1 MNLSVRRPFS
11 RLRIAEPYQATS
23 VVDSTMTHEIK
34 RTYRYRIYPNEGQRQ
49 ELARTFGCSRW
60 VYNWA
65 LETKTKAYYQD
76 EKSLSF
82 TDLSSRLTSKKKEE
96 ETEWLSEVSAV
107 TLQQSLRNL
116 NQAFTN
122 FFEGRAEYPSFKSKK
137 DDQTARYVGTAFDIR
152 KENGK
157 RKLRLSKM
165 PGLINIRWSR
175 ELPSE
180 PSSCTVTKNAA
191 GQYHVCL
198 VCSEEIQT
206 LPRVNGEDGDLRFV
220 GVDLGIESLLTLS
233 TGEKVGNPRWFEN
246 EYERLRREQQKLS
259 RKEKGSNNWVRQKK
273 RVAKVHQ
280 RIQDRRKDFIE
291 KLTTRLVESW
301 DVIVVEDLSVKAM
314 QQNGSLARH
323 IGQAGWGQIVRR
335 LRDKCEW
342 YGRTL
347 VIADR
352 WFPSSQRCS
361 ECGHLGRKK
370 PLDVRDWTCSEC
382 GEHHDRDI
390 NAAKNLSRVGQT
402 RIYAPGDLGK
412 SDAFEVV
419 GSGR

>member
-1 MNLSVRRPFS
+1 
-11 RLRIAEPYQATS
+11 
-23 VVDSTMTHEIK
+23 MTHEIK
-34 RTYRYRIYPNEGQRQ
+34 RTYRYRIYPNEAQKQ

-60 VYNWA
+60 VYNWG

-76 EKSLSF
+76 EESLSF

-122 FFEGRAEYPSFKSKK
+122 FFEGRAESPSFKSKK
-137 DDQTARYVGTAFDIR
+137 GDQTARYVGTAFDIR

-157 RKLRLSKM
+157 QKLRLSKM
-165 PGLINIRWSR
+165 PGRINIRWSR

-191 GQYHVCL
+191 GQYHVCF
-198 VCSEEIQT
+198 VCAEEVKL
-206 LPRVNGEDGDLRFV
+206 LPRVNGEDGALEFV
-220 GVDLGIESLLTLS
+220 GVDLGIESLVTLS

-246 EYERLRREQQKLS
+246 EYERLRREQKKLS
-259 RKEKGSNNWVRQKK
+259 RKEKGSHNWERQRK

-291 KLTTRLVESW
+291 KLTTRLVENF
-301 DVIVVEDLSVKAM
+301 DVIVVEDLSVKNM
-314 QQNGSLARH
+314 QQNGNLARH
-323 IGQAGWGQIVRR
+323 ISQAGWSQIVRR
-335 LRDKCEW
+335 LRDKCKW

-347 VIADR
+347 VIADK

-361 ECGHLGRKK
+361 ECGHVDGKK
-370 PLDVRDWTCSEC
+370 PLDVRDWTCSKC
-382 GEHHDRDI
+382 SEHHDRDI
-390 NAAKNLSRVGQT
+390 NAAKSLSRVGQT
-402 RIYAPGDLGK
+402 RIQAPGQLGK
-412 SDAFEVV
+412 TDMFEVV
-419 GSGR
+419 GTAG

>member
-1 MNLSVRRPFS
+1 MK
-11 RLRIAEPYQATS
+11 
-23 VVDSTMTHEIK
+23 HEIK
-34 RTYRYRIYPNEGQRQ
+34 RTYRYRIYPNQEQRK
-49 ELARTFGCSRW
+49 ELARTFGCGRW

-76 EKSLSF
+76 DESLSF

-137 DDQTARYVGTAFDIR
+137 GDQTARYVGTAFDIR
-152 KENGK
+152 KENEK

-165 PGLINIRWSR
+165 PGRINIRWSR
-175 ELPSE
+175 ELSSE

-191 GQYHVCL
+191 GQYHVCF
-198 VCSEEIQT
+198 VCTEEVEL
-206 LPRVNGEDGDLRFV
+206 LPRVNGESGDLEFV
-220 GVDLGIESLLTLS
+220 GVDLGIESLVTLS

-246 EYERLRREQQKLS
+246 EYQRLRREQQKLS
-259 RKEKGSNNWVRQKK
+259 RKQNGSNNWERQRK

-291 KLTTRLVESW
+291 KLTTRLIENV
-301 DVIVVEDLSVKAM
+301 DGIVVENLSGKNT
-314 QQNGSLARH
+314 QKNGSLARH
-323 IGQAGWGQIVRR
+323 IGQAGWGQIVRGF
-335 LRDKCEW
+335 RDKCAW

-347 VIADR
+347 VIADK

-361 ECGHLGRKK
+361 ECGHVDGKK
-370 PLDVRDWTCSEC
+370 PLDVRDWKC
-382 GEHHDRDI
+382 GKCGTQHDRDI
-390 NAAKNLSRVGQT
+390 NAAKNLSRVGQP
-402 RIYAPGDLGK
+402 RIQSPGQLGK
-412 SDAFEVV
+412 PGAFEVV
-419 GSGR
+419 GSAG

>member
-1 MNLSVRRPFS
+1 
-11 RLRIAEPYQATS
+11 
-23 VVDSTMTHEIK
+23 MTHKIK
-34 RTYRYRIYPNEGQRQ
+34 RTYRYRLYPSEAQKA

-76 EKSLSF
+76 EESLSF

-137 DDQTARYVGTAFDIR
+137 AGQTARYVGTAFDIR
-152 KENGK
+152 EENGK

-175 ELPSE
+175 ELPSK

-191 GQYHVCL
+191 GQYHVCF
-198 VCSEEIQT
+198 VCTEEVCQ
-206 LPRVNGEDGDLRFV
+206 LPRVNGEDGDLEFV
-220 GVDLGIESLLTLS
+220 GVDLGIESLVTLS
-233 TGEKVGNPRWFEN
+233 TGEKAGNPRWFEN
-246 EYERLRREQQKLS
+246 KYDRLRREQQKLS
-259 RKEKGSNNWVRQKK
+259 RKEKGSNNWERQRK
-273 RVAKVHQ
+273 RVAKIHQ

-291 KLTTRLVESW
+291 KLTTRLVENF
-301 DVIVVEDLSVKAM
+301 DVIVVEDLSVKSM

-323 IGQAGWGQIVRR
+323 IGQAGWSQIVRR

-347 VIADR
+347 VIADK

-361 ECGHLGRKK
+361 ECGHIGGKK
-370 PLDVRDWTCSEC
+370 PLGVRDWTCSEC
-382 GEHHDRDI
+382 GEDHDRDI

-402 RIYAPGDLGK
+402 RIQAPGDLGK
-412 SDAFEVV
+412 PDAFEVV

>member
-1 MNLSVRRPFS
+1 
-11 RLRIAEPYQATS
+11 
-23 VVDSTMTHEIK
+23 
-34 RTYRYRIYPNEGQRQ
+34 
-49 ELARTFGCSRW
+49 
-60 VYNWA
+60 
-65 LETKTKAYYQD
+65 
-76 EKSLSF
+76 
-82 TDLSSRLTSKKKEE
+82 
-96 ETEWLSEVSAV
+96 
-107 TLQQSLRNL
+107 
-116 NQAFTN
+116 
-122 FFEGRAEYPSFKSKK
+122 
-137 DDQTARYVGTAFDIR
+137 
-152 KENGK
+152 
-157 RKLRLSKM
+157 M

-191 GQYHVCL
+191 GQYHACF

-361 ECGHLGRKK
+361 ECGHVGGKK

>member
-1 MNLSVRRPFS
+1 MK
-11 RLRIAEPYQATS
+11 
-23 VVDSTMTHEIK
+23 HEIK
-34 RTYRYRIYPNEGQRQ
+34 RTYRYRLYPNEAQKQ
-49 ELARTFGCSRW
+49 KLARTFGCSRW

-65 LETKTKAYYQD
+65 LETKTKAHYQD
-76 EKSLSF
+76 EESLSF

-96 ETEWLSEVSAV
+96 ETKWLSEVSAV

-137 DDQTARYVGTAFDIR
+137 GDQTARYVGTAFDIR
-152 KENGK
+152 EENGK

-191 GQYHVCL
+191 GQYHVCF
-198 VCSEEIQT
+198 VCTEEAHL
-206 LPRVNGEDGDLRFV
+206 LPRVNGENGALEFV
-220 GVDLGIESLLTLS
+220 GVDLGTESLVTLS

-259 RKEKGSNNWVRQKK
+259 RKEKGSNNWERQRK

-291 KLTTRLVESW
+291 KLTTRLVENF
-301 DVIVVEDLSVKAM
+301 DVIVIEDLSVKAM

-323 IGQAGWGQIVRR
+323 ISQAGWNQIIRR

-347 VIADR
+347 VIADK

-361 ECGHLGRKK
+361 ECGHIDGKK
-370 PLDVRDWTCSEC
+370 SLDVRDWTCSEC

-402 RIYAPGDLGK
+402 RIQAPETLPK
-412 SDAFEVV
+412 SESFEIVV
-419 GSGR
+419 GQGMSEPARESK

>member
-1 MNLSVRRPFS
+1 MK
-11 RLRIAEPYQATS
+11 
-23 VVDSTMTHEIK
+23 HEIK
-34 RTYRYRIYPNEGQRQ
+34 RTYRYRLYPGEAQKA

-76 EKSLSF
+76 EESLSF
-82 TDLSSRLTSKKKEE
+82 TDLSGRLTSKKKEE

-137 DDQTARYVGTAFDIR
+137 GDQTARYVGTAFDIR
-152 KENGK
+152 EENGK

-191 GQYHVCL
+191 GQYHVCF
-198 VCSEEIQT
+198 VCKEEVKL
-206 LPRVNGEDGDLRFV
+206 LPRVNGEGGDLEFV
-220 GVDLGIESLLTLS
+220 GVDLGIESLVTLS
-233 TGEKVGNPRWFEN
+233 TGEKAGNPRWFEN
-246 EYERLRREQQKLS
+246 EQERLRREQQKLS
-259 RKEKGSNNWVRQKK
+259 RKEKGSNNWERQRK

-291 KLTTRLVESW
+291 KLTTRLVEKF
-301 DVIVVEDLSVKAM
+301 DVIVVEDLSVKNM
-314 QQNGSLARH
+314 QQNGKLARH
-323 IGQAGWGQIVRR
+323 ITQAGWSQIVRR
-335 LRDKCEW
+335 LRDKCKW

-347 VIADR
+347 VIADK

-361 ECGHLGRKK
+361 ECGLVDGKK
-370 PLDVRDWTCSEC
+370 SLDVRDWTCDEC
-382 GEHHDRDI
+382 GTCHDRDI

-402 RIYAPGDLGK
+402 RIQAPGDLGK
-412 SDAFEVV
+412 PDAFEVV

>member
-1 MNLSVRRPFS
+1 
-11 RLRIAEPYQATS
+11 
-23 VVDSTMTHEIK
+23 MTHKIK
-34 RTYRYRIYPNEGQRQ
+34 RTYRYRIYPNETQKQ
-49 ELARTFGCSRW
+49 ELAHTFGCSRW

-76 EKSLSF
+76 EESLSF
-82 TDLSSRLTSKKKEE
+82 TDLSSRLTSKKREE

-116 NQAFTN
+116 NKAFTN

-137 DDQTARYVGTAFDIR
+137 GDQTARYVGTAFDIR
-152 KENGK
+152 EENGK

-165 PGLINIRWSR
+165 PGLINVRWSR
-175 ELPSE
+175 GLPSE

-191 GQYHVCL
+191 GQYHVCF
-198 VCSEEIQT
+198 VCTEEIET
-206 LPRVNGEDGDLRFV
+206 LPRTKGGPNFV
-220 GVDLGIESLLTLS
+220 GVDLGIESLAALS

-291 KLTTRLVESW
+291 KLATRLVENF

-314 QQNGSLARH
+314 MQNSNLARH
-323 IGQAGWGQIVRR
+323 IKEAGWGQIVRR
-335 LRDKCEW
+335 LRDKCKW

-347 VIADR
+347 IIADK

-361 ECGHLGRKK
+361 ECGHVGGKK
-370 PLDVRDWTCSEC
+370 PLDVRDWTCPEC
-382 GEHHDRDI
+382 EEHHDRDI

-402 RIYAPGDLGK
+402 RFQAPGDLGK
-412 SDAFEVV
+412 PDAFEVV

>member
-1 MNLSVRRPFS
+1 MIFADNV
-11 RLRIAEPYQATS
+11 
-23 VVDSTMTHEIK
+23 MKHKIK
-34 RTYRYRIYPNEGQRQ
+34 RTYRYRLYPGEAQKA

-76 EKSLSF
+76 EESLSF

-137 DDQTARYVGTAFDIR
+137 GDQTARYVGTAFDIR
-152 KENGK
+152 EENGK

-191 GQYHVCL
+191 GQYHVCF
-198 VCSEEIQT
+198 VCTEEVRQ
-206 LPRVNGEDGDLRFV
+206 LPRVNGEGGDLEFV
-220 GVDLGIESLLTLS
+220 GVDLGIESLVILS

-246 EYERLRREQQKLS
+246 EQERLRREQQKLS
-259 RKEKGSNNWVRQKK
+259 RKEKGSNNWERQRK

-291 KLTTRLVESW
+291 KLTTRLVEKF
-301 DVIVVEDLSVKAM
+301 DVIVVEDLSVKNM
-314 QQNGSLARH
+314 QQNGKLARH
-323 IGQAGWGQIVRR
+323 ITQAGWSQIVRR

-347 VIADR
+347 VIADK

-361 ECGHLGRKK
+361 ECGHVDGKK
-370 PLDVRDWTCSEC
+370 SLDVRDWTCDEC
-382 GEHHDRDI
+382 GTCHDRDI

-402 RIYAPGDLGK
+402 RIQAPGDLGK
-412 SDAFEVV
+412 PDAFEVV

>member
-1 MNLSVRRPFS
+1 MK
-11 RLRIAEPYQATS
+11 
-23 VVDSTMTHEIK
+23 HEIK
-34 RTYRYRIYPNEGQRQ
+34 RTYRYRIYPNSEQRQ

-76 EKSLSF
+76 EESLSF

-137 DDQTARYVGTAFDIR
+137 AGQTARYVGTAFDIR
-152 KENGK
+152 EENGK

-191 GQYHVCL
+191 GQYHVCF
-198 VCSEEIQT
+198 VCTEEVRR
-206 LPRVNGEDGDLRFV
+206 LPRVNGEGGDLEFV
-220 GVDLGIESLLTLS
+220 GVDLGIESLAVLS

-246 EYERLRREQQKLS
+246 EYKRLRCEQQKLS
-259 RKEKGSNNWVRQKK
+259 RKEKGSNNWERQRK

-291 KLTTRLVESW
+291 KLTTRLVEKF
-301 DVIVVEDLSVKAM
+301 DVIVVEDLSVKNM
-314 QQNGSLARH
+314 QQNGKLARH
-323 IGQAGWGQIVRR
+323 ITQAGWSQIVRR
-335 LRDKCEW
+335 LRDKCKW

-347 VIADR
+347 VIADK

-361 ECGHLGRKK
+361 ECGHVDGKK
-370 PLDVRDWTCSEC
+370 SLDVRDWTCDEC
-382 GEHHDRDI
+382 GTCHDRDI

-402 RIYAPGDLGK
+402 RIQAPGDLGK
-412 SDAFEVV
+412 PDAFEVV

>member
-1 MNLSVRRPFS
+1 MMV
-11 RLRIAEPYQATS
+11 I
-23 VVDSTMTHEIK
+23 DSTMKHKIK
-34 RTYRYRIYPNEGQRQ
+34 RTYRYRLYPDEAQKQ

-76 EKSLSF
+76 EESLSL

-137 DDQTARYVGTAFDIR
+137 GDQTARYVGTAFDIR
-152 KENGK
+152 EENGK

-191 GQYHVCL
+191 GQYHVCF
-198 VCSEEIQT
+198 VCTEEVRQ
-206 LPRVNGEDGDLRFV
+206 LPRINGEGGDLEFV
-220 GVDLGIESLLTLS
+220 GVDLGIESLVTLS

-246 EYERLRREQQKLS
+246 EYKRLRREQQKLS
-259 RKEKGSNNWVRQKK
+259 RKEKGSNNWERQRK
-273 RVAKVHQ
+273 RVAKIHQ

-291 KLTTRLVESW
+291 KLTTRLVEKF
-301 DVIVVEDLSVKAM
+301 DVIVVEDLSVKNM
-314 QQNGSLARH
+314 QQNGNLARH
-323 IGQAGWGQIVRR
+323 ITQAGWSQIVRR
-335 LRDKCEW
+335 LRDKCKW

-347 VIADR
+347 VIADK

-361 ECGHLGRKK
+361 ECGHVSGKK
-370 PLDVRDWTCSEC
+370 SLDVRDWTCSGC
-382 GEHHDRDI
+382 GTCHDRDI

-412 SDAFEVV
+412 SDVFEVI

>member
-1 MNLSVRRPFS
+1 
-11 RLRIAEPYQATS
+11 
-23 VVDSTMTHEIK
+23 MTHEIK
-34 RTYRYRIYPNEGQRQ
+34 RTYRYRLYPNEAQKA

-65 LETKTKAYYQD
+65 LETKTKVYYQD
-76 EKSLSF
+76 EESLSF
-82 TDLSSRLTSKKKEE
+82 TDLSGRLTSKKKEE

-137 DDQTARYVGTAFDIR
+137 GDQTARYVGTAFDLR
-152 KENGK
+152 EDRSNSSGGK

-175 ELPSE
+175 QLPSE

-191 GQYHVCL
+191 GQYHVCF
-198 VCSEEIQT
+198 VCTEEVQL
-206 LPRVNGEDGDLRFV
+206 LPRVNGEGGDLEFV
-220 GVDLGIESLLTLS
+220 GVDLGIESLVTLS

-246 EYERLRREQQKLS
+246 EYERLRPEQQKLS
-259 RKEKGSNNWVRQKK
+259 RKEKGSNSWERQRK

-291 KLTTRLVESW
+291 KLTTRLVENF
-301 DVIVVEDLSVKAM
+301 DVIVVEDLSVKNM
-314 QQNGSLARH
+314 QRREASAASVQNKNLAHH
-323 IGQAGWGQIVRR
+323 ISQAGWNQIVRR
-335 LRDKCEW
+335 LKDKCKW

-347 VIADR
+347 VIADK

-361 ECGHLGRKK
+361 ECGHVDGKK
-370 PLDVRDWTCSEC
+370 PLGVRGWTCSEC

-390 NAAKNLSRVGQT
+390 NAAKNLSRHRRPSCAEFTHLETWVNPT
-402 RIYAPGDLGK
+402 RLK
-412 SDAFEVV
+412 SSVPVDEW
-419 GSGR
+419 

>member
-1 MNLSVRRPFS
+1 MRSS
-11 RLRIAEPYQATS
+11 EPYQRMIFADN
-23 VVDSTMTHEIK
+23 VMKHEIK
-34 RTYRYRIYPNEGQRQ
+34 RTYRYRLYPGEAQRA

-76 EKSLSF
+76 EESLSF

-137 DDQTARYVGTAFDIR
+137 GDQTARYVGTAFDIR
-152 KENGK
+152 EENGK
-157 RKLRLSKM
+157 QKLRLSKM

-175 ELPSE
+175 

-191 GQYHVCL
+191 GQYHVCF
-198 VCSEEIQT
+198 VCTEEAHL
-206 LPRVNGEDGDLRFV
+206 LPRINGEGGDLEFV
-220 GVDLGIESLLTLS
+220 GVDLGIESLVTLS
-233 TGEKVGNPRWFEN
+233 TGEKAGNPRWFEN
-246 EYERLRREQQKLS
+246 EQERLRCEQQKLS
-259 RKEKGSNNWVRQKK
+259 RKEKGSNNWERQRK

-280 RIQDRRKDFIE
+280 RIQDRRRDFIE
-291 KLTTRLVESW
+291 KLTTRLIENF
-301 DVIVVEDLSVKAM
+301 DVIVVEDLSVKNM
-314 QQNGSLARH
+314 QQNGNLARH
-323 IGQAGWGQIVRR
+323 ITQAGWSQIVRR
-335 LRDKCEW
+335 LRDKCER

-347 VIADR
+347 VIADK

-361 ECGHLGRKK
+361 ECGHVGGKK
-370 PLDVRDWTCSEC
+370 PLHVRDWTCSEC
-382 GEHHDRDI
+382 GAHHDRDI

-402 RIYAPGDLGK
+402 RIQAPGDLGK
-412 SDAFEVV
+412 PDAFEVV

>member
-1 MNLSVRRPFS
+1 MK
-11 RLRIAEPYQATS
+11 
-23 VVDSTMTHEIK
+23 HEIK
-34 RTYRYRIYPNEGQRQ
+34 RTYRYRLYPNEAQKQ
-49 ELARTFGCSRW
+49 KLARTFGCSRW

-65 LETKTKAYYQD
+65 LETKTKAHYQD
-76 EKSLSF
+76 EESLSF

-96 ETEWLSEVSAV
+96 ETKWLSEVSAV

-137 DDQTARYVGTAFDIR
+137 GDQTARYVGTAFDIR
-152 KENGK
+152 EENGK

-191 GQYHVCL
+191 GQYHVCF
-198 VCSEEIQT
+198 VCTEEVEL
-206 LPRVNGEDGDLRFV
+206 LPRVNGENGDLEFV
-220 GVDLGIESLLTLS
+220 GVDLGIESLVTLS

-246 EYERLRREQQKLS
+246 EYKRLRREQQKLS
-259 RKEKGSNNWVRQKK
+259 RKEKGSNNWERQRK

-291 KLTTRLVESW
+291 KLTTRLVENF
-301 DVIVVEDLSVKAM
+301 DVIVIEDLSVKAM

-323 IGQAGWGQIVRR
+323 ISQAGWNQIIRR

-347 VIADR
+347 VIADK

-361 ECGHLGRKK
+361 ECGHIDGKK
-370 PLDVRDWTCSEC
+370 SLDVRDWTCDEC
-382 GEHHDRDI
+382 GICHDRDI

-402 RIYAPGDLGK
+402 RIQAPETLPK
-412 SDAFEVV
+412 SESFEIVV
-419 GSGR
+419 GQGMSEPARESK

>member
-1 MNLSVRRPFS
+1 MFV
-11 RLRIAEPYQATS
+11 T
-23 VVDSTMTHEIK
+23 DSTMTHEIK
-34 RTYRYRIYPNEGQRQ
+34 RTYRYRIYPNEAQKQ

-76 EKSLSF
+76 EESLSF
-82 TDLSSRLTSKKKEE
+82 TDLSARLTSKKKKE

-122 FFEGRAEYPSFKSKK
+122 FFEGRAEYPSFKSKHG
-137 DDQTARYVGTAFDIR
+137 DQTARYVGTAFDIR
-152 KENGK
+152 EDTSNSSNGK
-157 RKLRLSKM
+157 QKLFLSKM

-198 VCSEEIQT
+198 VCTEEIQT
-206 LPRVNGEDGDLRFV
+206 LPRANGEDDDLRFV
-220 GVDLGIESLLTLS
+220 GVDLGIESLTVLS

-259 RKEKGSNNWVRQKK
+259 RKEKGSNNWERQRK

-291 KLTTRLVESW
+291 KLTTRLVENF
-301 DVIVVEDLSVKAM
+301 DVIVIEDLSVKAM

-323 IGQAGWGQIVRR
+323 IGQAGWSQIVRR
-335 LRDKCEW
+335 LRDKCRW

-347 VIADR
+347 IIADK

-361 ECGHLGRKK
+361 ECGRVDGKK
-370 PLDVRDWTCSEC
+370 PLDLREWTCPKCE
-382 GEHHDRDI
+382 EHHDRDI

-402 RIYAPGDLGK
+402 RLQAPGQLDK
-412 SDAFEVV
+412 TDAFEVV
-419 GSGR
+419 GTAG

>member
-1 MNLSVRRPFS
+1 MK
-11 RLRIAEPYQATS
+11 
-23 VVDSTMTHEIK
+23 HEIK
-34 RTYRYRIYPNEGQRQ
+34 RTYRYRLYPNEAQKQ
-49 ELARTFGCSRW
+49 KLARTFGCSRW

-65 LETKTKAYYQD
+65 LETKTKAHYQD
-76 EKSLSF
+76 EESLSF

-96 ETEWLSEVSAV
+96 ETKWLSEVSAV

-137 DDQTARYVGTAFDIR
+137 GDQTARYVGTAFDIR
-152 KENGK
+152 EENGK

-191 GQYHVCL
+191 GQYHVCF
-198 VCSEEIQT
+198 VCTEEVEL
-206 LPRVNGEDGDLRFV
+206 LPRVNGENGDLEFV
-220 GVDLGIESLLTLS
+220 GVDLGIESLVTLS

-246 EYERLRREQQKLS
+246 EYKRLRREQQKLS
-259 RKEKGSNNWVRQKK
+259 RKEKGSNNWERQRK

-291 KLTTRLVESW
+291 KLTTRLVENF
-301 DVIVVEDLSVKAM
+301 DVIVIEDLSVKAM

-323 IGQAGWGQIVRR
+323 ISQAGWNQIIRR

-347 VIADR
+347 VIADK

-361 ECGHLGRKK
+361 ECGHIDGKK
-370 PLDVRDWTCSEC
+370 SLDVRDWTCSEC
-382 GEHHDRDI
+382 GQHHDRDI

-402 RIYAPGDLGK
+402 RIQAPETLPK
-412 SDAFEVV
+412 SESFEIVV
-419 GSGR
+419 GQGMSEPARESK

>member
-1 MNLSVRRPFS
+1 MK
-11 RLRIAEPYQATS
+11 
-23 VVDSTMTHEIK
+23 HEIK
-34 RTYRYRIYPNEGQRQ
+34 RTYRYRLYPNEAQKQ
-49 ELARTFGCSRW
+49 KLARTFGCSRW

-65 LETKTKAYYQD
+65 LETKTKAHYQD
-76 EKSLSF
+76 EESLSF

-96 ETEWLSEVSAV
+96 ETKWLSEVSAV

-137 DDQTARYVGTAFDIR
+137 GDQTARYVGTAFDIR
-152 KENGK
+152 EENGK

-191 GQYHVCL
+191 GQYHVCF
-198 VCSEEIQT
+198 VCTEEVEL
-206 LPRVNGEDGDLRFV
+206 LPRVNGENGDLEFV
-220 GVDLGIESLLTLS
+220 GVDLGIESLVTLS

-246 EYERLRREQQKLS
+246 EYKRLRREQQKLS
-259 RKEKGSNNWVRQKK
+259 RKEKGSNNWERQRK

-291 KLTTRLVESW
+291 KLTTRLVENF
-301 DVIVVEDLSVKAM
+301 DVIVIEDLSVKAM

-323 IGQAGWGQIVRR
+323 ITQAGWSQIVRR
-335 LRDKCEW
+335 LRDKCKW

-347 VIADR
+347 VIADK

-361 ECGHLGRKK
+361 ECGHIDGKK

-382 GEHHDRDI
+382 GQHHDRDI

-402 RIYAPGDLGK
+402 RIQAPETLPK
-412 SDAFEVV
+412 SESFEIVV
-419 GSGR
+419 GQGMSEPARESK

>member
-1 MNLSVRRPFS
+1 MIFADNV
-11 RLRIAEPYQATS
+11 
-23 VVDSTMTHEIK
+23 MKHEIK
-34 RTYRYRIYPNEGQRQ
+34 RTYRYRLYPSEAQKA

-76 EKSLSF
+76 EESLSF
-82 TDLSSRLTSKKKEE
+82 TDLSGRLTSKKKEE

-122 FFEGRAEYPSFKSKK
+122 FFEDRAEYPSFKSKK
-137 DDQTARYVGTAFDIR
+137 AGQTARYFGTAFDIR
-152 KENGK
+152 EENGK

-191 GQYHVCL
+191 GQYHVCF
-198 VCSEEIQT
+198 VCTEEADL
-206 LPRVNGEDGDLRFV
+206 LPRADGEGGDLEPV
-220 GVDLGIESLLTLS
+220 GVDLGIESLVTLS

-246 EYERLRREQQKLS
+246 EQERLRRKQQKLS
-259 RKEKGSNNWVRQKK
+259 RKEKKGLGGLSNNWERQRK

-291 KLTTRLVESW
+291 KLTTRLAHDF
-301 DVIVVEDLSVKAM
+301 DVI
-314 QQNGSLARH
+314 
-323 IGQAGWGQIVRR
+323 
-335 LRDKCEW
+335 
-342 YGRTL
+342 
-347 VIADR
+347 
-352 WFPSSQRCS
+352 
-361 ECGHLGRKK
+361 
-370 PLDVRDWTCSEC
+370 
-382 GEHHDRDI
+382 
-390 NAAKNLSRVGQT
+390 
-402 RIYAPGDLGK
+402 
-412 SDAFEVV
+412 
-419 GSGR
+419 

>member
-1 MNLSVRRPFS
+1 MV
-11 RLRIAEPYQATS
+11 
-23 VVDSTMTHEIK
+23 VVDSVMKHEVK
-34 RTYRYRIYPNEGQRQ
+34 RTYRYRLYPNEAQKQ

-76 EKSLSF
+76 EESLSF

-137 DDQTARYVGTAFDIR
+137 GDQTARHVGTAFDIR
-152 KENGK
+152 EENGK

-165 PGLINIRWSR
+165 PGLIRVRWSR

-191 GQYHVCL
+191 GQYHVCF
-198 VCSEEIQT
+198 VCTEEARL
-206 LPRVNGEDGDLRFV
+206 LPRVNGEGGDLEFV
-220 GVDLGIESLLTLS
+220 GVDLGIESLVTLS

-259 RKEKGSNNWVRQKK
+259 RKEQGSNNWERQP
-273 RVAKVHQ
+273 RPRGASGSVA
-280 RIQDRRKDFIE
+280 
-291 KLTTRLVESW
+291 
-301 DVIVVEDLSVKAM
+301 
-314 QQNGSLARH
+314 
-323 IGQAGWGQIVRR
+323 WGQKVPTTSARAFGPM
-335 LRDKCEW
+335 K
-342 YGRTL
+342 G
-347 VIADR
+347 V
-352 WFPSSQRCS
+352 
-361 ECGHLGRKK
+361 H
-370 PLDVRDWTCSEC
+370 
-382 GEHHDRDI
+382 RDI
-390 NAAKNLSRVGQT
+390 DWSAQPGTERSSYHFSFGPRMARAVRLTPCWIRGSMDISRC
-402 RIYAPGDLGK
+402 RFP
-412 SDAFEVV
+412 
-419 GSGR
+419 

>member
-1 MNLSVRRPFS
+1 
-11 RLRIAEPYQATS
+11 
-23 VVDSTMTHEIK
+23 MTHEIK
-34 RTYRYRIYPNEGQRQ
+34 RTYRYRLYPSEAQKA

-76 EKSLSF
+76 KESLSF

-137 DDQTARYVGTAFDIR
+137 GDQTARYVGTAFDIR
-152 KENGK
+152 EENGK

-175 ELPSE
+175 ELPSK

-191 GQYHVCL
+191 GQYHVCF
-198 VCSEEIQT
+198 VCTEEVKL
-206 LPRVNGEDGDLRFV
+206 LPRVNGEGGDLEFV
-220 GVDLGIESLLTLS
+220 GVDLGIESLVTLS
-233 TGEKVGNPRWFEN
+233 TGEKAGNPRWFEN
-246 EYERLRREQQKLS
+246 KYDRLRREQQKLS
-259 RKEKGSNNWVRQKK
+259 RKEKGSNNWERQRK
-273 RVAKVHQ
+273 RVAKIHQ

-291 KLTTRLVESW
+291 KLTTRLVENF
-301 DVIVVEDLSVKAM
+301 DVIVVEDLSVKSM

-323 IGQAGWGQIVRR
+323 IGQAGWSQIVRR

-347 VIADR
+347 VIADK

-361 ECGHLGRKK
+361 ECGHVDGKK
-370 PLDVRDWTCSEC
+370 PLDVRNWTCDEC
-382 GEHHDRDI
+382 GTCHDRDI

-402 RIYAPGDLGK
+402 RIQAPGDLGK
-412 SDAFEVV
+412 PDAFEVV

>member
-1 MNLSVRRPFS
+1 MV
-11 RLRIAEPYQATS
+11 
-23 VVDSTMTHEIK
+23 VVDNVMKHEIK
-34 RTYRYRIYPNEGQRQ
+34 RTYRYRIYPNSEQRQ

-76 EKSLSF
+76 EESLSF

-137 DDQTARYVGTAFDIR
+137 AGQTARYVGTAFDIR
-152 KENGK
+152 EENGK

-191 GQYHVCL
+191 GQYHVCF
-198 VCSEEIQT
+198 VCTEEVRR
-206 LPRVNGEDGDLRFV
+206 LPRVNGEGGDLEFV
-220 GVDLGIESLLTLS
+220 GVDLGIESLAVLS

-246 EYERLRREQQKLS
+246 EYKRLRCEQQKLS
-259 RKEKGSNNWVRQKK
+259 RKEKGSNNWERQRK

-291 KLTTRLVESW
+291 KLTTRLVEKF
-301 DVIVVEDLSVKAM
+301 DVIVVEDLSVKNM
-314 QQNGSLARH
+314 QQNGKLARH
-323 IGQAGWGQIVRR
+323 ITQAGWSQIVRR
-335 LRDKCEW
+335 LRDKCKW

-347 VIADR
+347 VIADK

-361 ECGHLGRKK
+361 ECGHVDGKK
-370 PLDVRDWTCSEC
+370 SLDVRDWTCDEC
-382 GEHHDRDI
+382 GTCHDRDI

-402 RIYAPGDLGK
+402 RIQAPGDLGK
-412 SDAFEVV
+412 PDAFEVV

>member
-1 MNLSVRRPFS
+1 
-11 RLRIAEPYQATS
+11 
-23 VVDSTMTHEIK
+23 MTREIK
-34 RTYRYRIYPNEGQRQ
+34 RTYRYRLRLSEAQKA
-49 ELARTFGCSRW
+49 ELACTFGCSRW

-76 EKSLSF
+76 EESLSAA
-82 TDLSSRLTSKKKEE
+82 DLSGRLTSKKKEE
-96 ETEWLSEVSAV
+96 ETRWLSEVSAV

-116 NQAFTN
+116 SQAFTN

-137 DDQTARYVGTAFDIR
+137 GDQTARYVGTAFDIR
-152 KENGK
+152 SGENGK

-175 ELPSE
+175 KLPSE

-191 GQYHVCL
+191 GQYHVCF
-198 VCSEEIQT
+198 VCTEEIQT
-206 LPRVNGEDGDLRFV
+206 LPRVNGENEGLQFV
-220 GVDLGIESLLTLS
+220 GVDLGIESLAALS

-246 EYERLRREQQKLS
+246 EYRRLRKEQQKLS
-259 RKEKGSNNWVRQKK
+259 RKEKGSNNWERQRK
-273 RVAKVHQ
+273 RVAKIRQ

-291 KLTTRLVESW
+291 KLTTRLVENF

-323 IGQAGWGQIVRR
+323 IGQAGWGRIVRR
-335 LRDKCEW
+335 LKDKCKW
-342 YGRTL
+342 YGRAL
-347 VIADR
+347 VIAGK
-352 WFPSSQRCS
+352 WFPSSQRCC
-361 ECGHLGRKK
+361 ECGHVGGKKK
-370 PLDVRDWTCSEC
+370 PLGVRDWTCSQC
-382 GEHHDRDI
+382 DTCHDRDI

-402 RIYAPGDLGK
+402 RFQAPGDLGK
-412 SDAFEVV
+412 PDAFEVV